1 MKQHGYMA
9 FGPGRD
15 ERRTLAELT
24 LANARHHVQVAHVTT
39 SACAPVDVNHASPPA
54 PVGLS
59 IRAATTAGGMVMY
72 DRTLPWP
79 LQSENL
85 SSLVS
90 TMGDSAAAV
99 SDPVSLLSVKAGNG
113 TGTASLATESMT
125 VTTDKADYTPGSTAT
140 FTVAG
145 VNSGSSV
152 AFQIGDLASDPH
164 MGIFESMGEN
174 HSRMRI
180 TPVPFRY
187 PRSRAQLHD
196 LVVSSPDQPHIRSPL
211 ATAAPISRLR
221 RSGLRR
227 TRPFWH
233 TDFQA
238 MGLHGSS
245 TWIRQD

>member
-1 MKQHGYMA
+1 MRVHHGE
-9 FGPGRD
+9 G
-15 ERRTLAELT
+15 
-24 LANARHHVQVAHVTT
+24 VATHIDPE
-39 SACAPVDVNHASPPA
+39 SCA
-54 PVGLS
+54 G
-59 IRAATTAGGMVMY
+59 IR
-72 DRTLPWP
+72 
-79 LQSENL
+79 E
-85 SSLVS
+85 
-90 TMGDSAAAV
+90 
-99 SDPVSLLSVKAGNG
+99 G
-113 TGTASLATESMT
+113 TGEALTGVRIGQATEPRKKNS
-125 VTTDKADYTPGSTAT
+125 PGCRRRSNIGRQNGRARYSR
-140 FTVAG
+140 VPGWPG
-145 VNSGSSV
+145 VV
-152 AFQIGDLASDPH
+152 EDPH

-180 TPVPFRY
+180 TPVPV
-187 PRSRAQLHD
+187 SVSKVRAQLHD